1 MLEQKEFICIM
12 IDIYGDLLT
21 KKQLSTIEQYYK
33 LDYSLNEIALEY
45 DVTKQAIKDTIDKAV
60 KSLNKFEEV
69 LGLANREVEL
79 RKINLNEL
87 SKEELIQII
96 KR

>member
-1 MLEQKEFICIM
+1 MLEEKEFICVM
-12 IDIYGDLLT
+12 LDIYGELLT
-21 KKQLSTIEQYYK
+21 DKQLSTMEQYYK
-33 LDYSLNEIALEY
+33 LDYSLNEIAIEC

-69 LGLANREVEL
+69 LGLANKELEL
-79 RKINLNEL
+79 RKINLDKL

>member
-1 MLEQKEFICIM
+1 MLEEKEFICVM
-12 IDIYGDLLT
+12 LDIYGELLT
-21 KKQLSTIEQYYK
+21 DKQLSTMEQYYK
-33 LDYSLNEIALEY
+33 LDYSLNEIAIEC

-69 LGLANREVEL
+69 LGLASKELEL
-79 RKINLNEL
+79 RKINLNTL